1 MLSAR
6 QSVAKTVFFAV
17 ANGAHCASTAAKLSG
32 QCRPQP
38 NGREG
43 KKPRSYNH
51 SKPACDHQLDKPVA
65 LLVPIHLISC
75 SRALKGSS
83 GLTKKAACLSAQ
95 SGAHFLL
102 EATMGGMPPYE
113 RSVPVAGRASLLF
126 SNEKRASLNDAP
138 FAVRAALGAGST
150 HRERRQIANT
160 QCNPQAERNG
170 TLRLRWM
177 GIIRKTAVCRL
188 KFPQTIPAEHLVLR
202 DDALPKEHREA
213 PDRVL
218 PVLLHDEG
226 AQCHKSPSSDAR

>member
-1 MLSAR
+1 M
-6 QSVAKTVFFAV
+6 
-17 ANGAHCASTAAKLSG
+17 
-32 QCRPQP
+32 
-38 NGREG
+38 
-43 KKPRSYNH
+43 
-51 SKPACDHQLDKPVA
+51 
-65 LLVPIHLISC
+65 
-75 SRALKGSS
+75 
-83 GLTKKAACLSAQ
+83 
-95 SGAHFLL
+95 
-102 EATMGGMPPYE
+102 
-113 RSVPVAGRASLLF
+113 
-126 SNEKRASLNDAP
+126 ASLNDAP

-160 QCNPQAERNG
+160 QCNLQAERNE

-226 AQCHKSPSSDAR
+226 AQCQKSPSSDAR

>member
-83 GLTKKAACLSAQ
+83 GLTKKAARLCTQ

-113 RSVPVAGRASLLF
+113 RSVPVAGLASLLF
-126 SNEKRASLNDAP
+126 SNEKRASLDDAP
-138 FAVRAALGAGST
+138 SPFALRWVRDQRIENDGRLPTPNVIRKLKEMGRYASDGWALSA
-150 HRERRQIANT
+150 RRQF
-160 QCNPQAERNG
+160 
-170 TLRLRWM
+170 
-177 GIIRKTAVCRL
+177 V
-188 KFPQTIPAEHLVLR
+188 
-202 DDALPKEHREA
+202 D
-213 PDRVL
+213 
-218 PVLLHDEG
+218 
-226 AQCHKSPSSDAR
+226 